1 MSKIE
6 EMTKELC
13 PKGVKRVKLGL
24 LLDYQQPTPYI
35 VESTEYDE
43 SYLTPVLTA
52 GQSFILGYTD
62 EEDGVFRASSQ
73 NPVIIFD
80 DFTTG
85 FHWVNF
91 DFKIKSSAMKM
102 LRPKNNENDFRY
114 IYMAMKSI
122 NFVPTNHSRHWISI
136 FSQFEIPLP
145 PLAIQQEIVSVLDS
159 FTTLID
165 KMKKEVEMR
174 KKQMEVYRKEIFVFK
189 EGECE
194 WKNLGRI
201 GEVRMCKRILKYQT
215 QEKGDVPFYKIGTFG
230 KKADAYISKELYS
243 EYKSKYYYPK
253 IGDILISAAGT
264 IGRCIE
270 FDGSPSYYQ
279 DSNIV
284 WIENDESLVLNS
296 FLKKFYPIAK
306 WKIDDGGVVKR
317 LYNEN
322 LKSTQIPIP
331 PLSVQQEIVRTLDAF
346 ETYISKLEK
355 LIALRQKQYEY
366 YREKLLT
373 FE

>member
-6 EMTKELC
+6 YKKLYEIVQTVNA
-13 PKGVKRVKLGL
+13 PVKLKTEEYQLTGNYPIIDQGKEFQAGFTDDENALLPLGEYILYGDHTLSVKYYNGRFAQGADGL
-24 LLDYQQPTPYI
+24 KILKCKEGIEKFIYYALCTFNLH
-35 VESTEYDE
+35 SNEY
-43 SYLTPVLTA
+43 
-52 GQSFILGYTD
+52 
-62 EEDGVFRASSQ
+62 
-73 NPVIIFD
+73 
-80 DFTTG
+80 
-85 FHWVNF
+85 
-91 DFKIKSSAMKM
+91 K
-102 LRPKNNENDFRY
+102 
-114 IYMAMKSI
+114 
-122 NFVPTNHSRHWISI
+122 RHWTQAKQIS
-136 FSQFEIPLP
+136 IPLP

-215 QEKGDVPFYKIGTFG
+215 QEKGDVPFYKIGTFD

-253 IGDILISAAGT
+253 IWDILISAAGT

>member
-296 FLKKFYPIAK
+296 FLKKL
-306 WKIDDGGVVKR
+306 GHQH
-317 LYNEN
+317 
-322 LKSTQIPIP
+322 S
-331 PLSVQQEIVRTLDAF
+331 SVDK
-346 ETYISKLEK
+346 ET
-355 LIALRQKQYEY
+355 
-366 YREKLLT
+366 
-373 FE
+373 